1 MRPSDTLKVYPLV
14 QSAAQEEVSVVG
26 YSTPEDRS
34 AAGRK
39 HAIDL
44 DLFEAKR
51 PRTASSELQTS
62 VAKARSMFTEAVDD
76 KVRALLKNTI
86 DDFVC
91 DKIDAAALESRKAA
105 ARAQAEKEHPQ
116 LSKLQ
121 DAFEA
126 YTAAV
131 DARVAAEDTLSQL
144 QASEDKADANLR
156 AVVRALLPSS
166 AAGPSGCVKS
176 E

>member
-1 MRPSDTLKVYPLV
+1 MFARQL
-14 QSAAQEEVSVVG
+14 
-26 YSTPEDRS
+26 
-34 AAGRK
+34 
-39 HAIDL
+39 
-44 DLFEAKR
+44 LFEY
-51 PRTASSELQTS
+51 
-62 VAKARSMFTEAVDD
+62 EA
-76 KVRALLKNTI
+76 KVRALLKSAI

-116 LSKLQ
+116 LAKLQ

-156 AVVRALLPSS
+156 AVVSALLPSS
-166 AAGPSGCVKS
+166 AVGPSGCVKS